1 MPIANIIH
9 HSNKIYN
16 YFKVLNLNCFLSD
29 IYLQHFMAII
39 LSTFLRG
46 YRGKTTDFALTSQHH
61 RTSVAH
67 FLNQGKWNDFLF
79 QDALRN
85 SVAYL
90 IYREATISGQPIFC
104 IVDDTIASH
113 TKLSSQALHPIEAAY
128 FHQSHLKGCQDYGH
142 QVVSVMLSCNG
153 ITLNYAV
160 ILYDKSRSKIQ
171 IVQEIAEELPAAP
184 VISYFLCDSWY
195 TTAKVMDRFIRKGF
209 YTVGALKT
217 NRILYPCGIRQ
228 KASAF
233 ALHLRKTDPDVS
245 LVTVGSR
252 EFYVYRYE
260 GELNGIP
267 NAAVILSYPKD
278 GFGNPKAL
286 RVFLSTNAE
295 LSTQEILDTYT
306 KRWPIE
312 LFFRQSKSKLAL
324 DSYQIRSRQGIQRYW
339 LIMSLVHYLC
349 CMHSGNYCT
358 FEEGYASLKQQ
369 LKQEQ
374 FANLYRLI
382 KSSAS
387 FEEAFKFVG

>member
-1 MPIANIIH
+1 
-9 HSNKIYN
+9 
-16 YFKVLNLNCFLSD
+16 
-29 IYLQHFMAII
+29 
-39 LSTFLRG
+39 
-46 YRGKTTDFALTSQHH
+46 
-61 RTSVAH
+61 
-67 FLNQGKWNDFLF
+67 
-79 QDALRN
+79 
-85 SVAYL
+85 
-90 IYREATISGQPIFC
+90 
-104 IVDDTIASH
+104 
-113 TKLSSQALHPIEAAY
+113 
-128 FHQSHLKGCQDYGH
+128 
-142 QVVSVMLSCNG
+142 
-153 ITLNYAV
+153 
-160 ILYDKSRSKIQ
+160 
-171 IVQEIAEELPAAP
+171 
-184 VISYFLCDSWY
+184 
-195 TTAKVMDRFIRKGF
+195 
-209 YTVGALKT
+209 
-217 NRILYPCGIRQ
+217 IRQ

-387 FEEAFKFVG
+387 FEEA